1 MATEQANTRVAI
13 ITGGAGGIG
22 QAMARRMI
30 RDGHRLAL
38 LDIDGDA
45 ATRAAEEIN
54 REAGTNSV
62 LAVAANVAD
71 AAECEIAVGKVADV
85 FGQVDIVVNNAGFG
99 ASRIRPDGERN
110 LLTIEE
116 LTPEV
121 WNRFFS
127 VNTEGPLQM
136 MRAALPGMKQRRWGR
151 IVYVTTSFFT
161 MLRNM
166 PYGASKAALEAA
178 SSAWAKELDGTGI
191 TVNVVVPGGPTDTPF
206 IAKESGMDPA
216 KMLRPSVMGPPVAWL
231 CSRDAD
237 GVTGRRFI
245 GGRWDASLPDAEA
258 AAIAGSPIGWP
269 DLAAATVIWPS
280 D

>member
-1 MATEQANTRVAI
+1 MTSGQAETRVAI

-22 QAMARRMI
+22 QAMARRMV

-38 LDIDGDA
+38 MDIDGDA
-45 ATRAAEEIN
+45 AARAAEAIN
-54 REAGTNSV
+54 QEAGTNGV
-62 LAVAANVAD
+62 FAIGGDVAEPGD
-71 AAECEIAVGKVADV
+71 CEIAVGRVSDV

-99 ASRIRPDGERN
+99 ASRIRPDGEKN

-121 WNRFFS
+121 WRKFMS

-136 MRAALPGMKQRRWGR
+136 MRAALPGMKKRRWGR
-151 IVYVTTSFFT
+151 VINVTTSFFT

-166 PYGASKAALEAA
+166 PYGASKAALEAGSA
-178 SSAWAKELDGTGI
+178 AWAQELDGTGI
-191 TVNVVVPGGPTDTPF
+191 TVNVVVPGGPTDTAF

-216 KMLRPSVMGPPVAWL
+216 RMLRPTVMGPPVAWL

-269 DLAAATVIWPS
+269 ELAAATVIWP
-280 D
+280 DD

>member
-1 MATEQANTRVAI
+1 MAAEQTNTRVAI

-38 LDIDGDA
+38 VDVDGDA
-45 ATRAAEEIN
+45 AAKAAEAIN
-54 REAGTNSV
+54 AEAGTNGV
-62 LAVAANVAD
+62 LAVAADVANPD
-71 AAECEIAVGKVADV
+71 DCAIAVGRVSDA
-85 FGQVDIVVNNAGFG
+85 FGQVDILVNNAGFG
-99 ASRIRPDGERN
+99 ASRIRPDGEKH

-121 WNRFFS
+121 WHRFFS

-136 MRAALPGMKQRRWGR
+136 MRAALPGMKARGWGR
-151 IVYVTTSFFT
+151 VVNVTTSFFT

-178 SSAWAKELDGTGI
+178 SAAWARELDGTGV

-206 IAKESGMDPA
+206 IARESGMDPA
-216 KMLRPSVMGPPVAWL
+216 KMLRPAVMGPPVAWL
-231 CSRDAD
+231 CSRAAD
-237 GVTGRRFI
+237 TVTGRRFI

-269 DLAAATVIWPS
+269 ELAAATVIWP
-280 D
+280 DD

>member
-1 MATEQANTRVAI
+1 MAAEQAGTRVAI

-38 LDIDGDA
+38 LDVDGDA
-45 ATRAAEEIN
+45 AARAAEAIN
-54 REAGTNSV
+54 QEAGTNGV
-62 LAVAANVAD
+62 LAVGGDVTDPAA
-71 AAECEIAVGKVADV
+71 CELAIGKVSDV

-99 ASRIRPDGERN
+99 ASRIRPDGEKN

-121 WNRFFS
+121 WHKFFS
-127 VNTEGPLQM
+127 VNMDGPLHM
-136 MRAALPGMKQRRWGR
+136 IRAALPGMKQRRWGR
-151 IVYVTTSFFT
+151 IINVTTSFFT

-166 PYGASKAALEAA
+166 PYGASKAALESA
-178 SSAWAKELDGTGI
+178 SAAWAKELDGSGV

-216 KMLRPSVMGPPVAWL
+216 KMLRPAVMGPPVAWL
-231 CSRDAD
+231 CSREAD
-237 GVTGRRFI
+237 GVTGQRFI
-245 GGRWDASLPDAEA
+245 GGKWDASLPDAEA
-258 AAIAGSPIGWP
+258 AAVAGSPIGWP
-269 DLAAATVIWPS
+269 ELAAATVIWP
-280 D
+280 DD

>member
-1 MATEQANTRVAI
+1 MASGQADTRVAI

-38 LDIDGDA
+38 MDIDGDA
-45 ATRAAEEIN
+45 AARAAEAIN
-54 REAGTNSV
+54 QEAGTNGV
-62 LAVAANVAD
+62 LALGGDVAIPGD
-71 AAECEIAVGKVADV
+71 CEIAVGKVSDA

-121 WNRFFS
+121 WNRFMS
-127 VNTEGPLQM
+127 VNMEGPLQM
-136 MRAALPGMKQRRWGR
+136 MRAALPGLKQRKWGR
-151 IVYVTTSFFT
+151 VINVTTSFFT

-178 SSAWAKELDGTGI
+178 SAAWSKELKGTGI
-191 TVNVVVPGGPTDTPF
+191 TVNVVVPGGPTDTAF
-206 IAKESGMDPA
+206 IAKEAGMDPS
-216 KMLRPSVMGPPVAWL
+216 KMLRPTVMGPPVAWL
-231 CSRDAD
+231 CSRAAD
-237 GVTGRRFI
+237 DVTGQRFI

-258 AAIAGSPIGWP
+258 TASSGSPIGWP
-269 DLAAATVIWPS
+269 ELAASTVIWP
-280 D
+280 DD